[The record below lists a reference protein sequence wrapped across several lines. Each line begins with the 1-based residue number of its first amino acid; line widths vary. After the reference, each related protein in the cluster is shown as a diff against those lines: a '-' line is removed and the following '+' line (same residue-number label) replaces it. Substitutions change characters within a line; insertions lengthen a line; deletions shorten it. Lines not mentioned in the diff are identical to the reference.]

1 MRRAD
6 RPARTRL
13 HRVIWALG
21 IAGIG
26 LGYAALA
33 FARLYRP
40 EPADGF
46 GRGEAALTWLSLM
59 GTTFLPHAGIGLMVG
74 LGALLVLRR
83 WRTAAVGVPLLALSL
98 GPWLVA
104 FTPQRGAGSGGAPDS
119 AAASD
124 GSMLVLSV
132 NLLSTSNADRAILE
146 QIDRHLPDVILVQ
159 EITNAAYERVRST
172 LAEDYPHAVGA
183 PREDHFGQAVFSR
196 VPFSRPARLYPP
208 RPGWDVPQIMAFVEL
223 GGREVC
229 LWNLHLLP
237 PVSFDAVAWQAARGA
252 ELAAVAAE
260 TGVPTLVCGDFN
272 SPWTGQPL
280 DSLRRGGYT
289 EAHRAAGRGPGNT
302 WPRRTVLRFAPG
314 VRIDHVAVPPE
325 MRCAEAWTGEDTGS
339 DHRPVFA
346 RVRWRE

>member
-13 HRVIWALG
+13 HRVIWALA

-59 GTTFLPHAGIGLMVG
+59 GTTFLPHAGMGLALG
-74 LGALLVLRR
+74 LGLLLVLRR
-83 WRTAAVGVPLLALSL
+83 WRTAAAGVPLLAMSL

-104 FTPQRGAGSGGAPDS
+104 AVLPRGGGGAPDPG
-119 AAASD
+119 ARID
-124 GSMLVLSV
+124 GTLLVLSV
-132 NLLSTSNADRAILE
+132 NLLSTSDADAAVLE
-146 QIDRHLPDVILVQ
+146 QVDRHRPDVILVQ
-159 EITNAAYERVRST
+159 EITPATYERMRAT

-196 VPFSRPARLYPP
+196 VAFTRPALLYP
-208 RPGWDVPQIMAFVEL
+208 RRAGWDVPQIMAFVDL

-229 LWNLHLLP
+229 LWNVHLLP
-237 PVSFDAVAWQAARGA
+237 PVSFEGVMWQAARGA
-252 ELAAVAAE
+252 EMAGVAAE

-302 WPRRTVLRFAPG
+302 WPRRSVLRFAPG

-325 MRCAEAWTGEDTGS
+325 MRCVEAWTGEDTGS